1 VPDLRFSALT
11 VPQKPSPLA
20 NESVVST
27 LIEMVSLNL
36 FKPANTMIA
45 EPSEDE
51 EQALDPAYSHTQVL
65 LAPNVRPFATLFA
78 PPKADRIP
86 GSRFNPTK

>member
-1 VPDLRFSALT
+1 MSASGCDIAPARLTLCIFCLLT

-36 FKPANTMIA
+36 FKPVNTVNV

-51 EQALDPAYSHTQVL
+51 EQSLDPAYAHTQVCL
-65 LAPNVRPFATLFA
+65 SAAF
-78 PPKADRIP
+78 PP
-86 GSRFNPTK
+86 